1 MVQGGRRPR
10 PGSRVP
16 GGAVTSPNPGDPLDP
31 DDVANHARRD
41 HATRMV
47 EALRYE
53 PCSPACANWLRYGV
67 QPKGAKAGMLP
78 GRCRGKAHKAERLGY
93 AGRRVLVSRKW
104 SNKTLREHK
113 ADRRAWVLDML
124 GLPDDTV
131 TDPHRY
137 LWRPVSSKDPNRT
150 PLAKRLLR
158 EVANRQR
165 TRARLIELQARAD
178 GRPIEDLS
186 AIGEAA

>member
-1 MVQGGRRPR
+1 
-10 PGSRVP
+10 
-16 GGAVTSPNPGDPLDP
+16 
-31 DDVANHARRD
+31 
-41 HATRMV
+41 MV

-53 PCSPACANWLRYGV
+53 PCSPACANWLRYGI
-67 QPKGAKAGMLP
+67 QPKSAKAGMLP
-78 GRCRGKAHKAERLGY
+78 GRCRGKAHKAEHLGY
-93 AGRRVLVSRKW
+93 AGRRILVSRKW

-124 GLPDDTV
+124 GLSDETV

-137 LWRPVSSKDPNRT
+137 VWRPVSSKDPNRT

-158 EVANRQR
+158 EVANRRR

-178 GRPIEDLS
+178 GHPVPSS
-186 AIGEAA
+186 ALEVAA

>member
-1 MVQGGRRPR
+1 
-10 PGSRVP
+10 
-16 GGAVTSPNPGDPLDP
+16 
-31 DDVANHARRD
+31 
-41 HATRMV
+41 MV

-53 PCSPACANWLRYGV
+53 PCSPACPNWLRYGM

-78 GRCRGKAHKAERLGY
+78 GRCRGKAHKAEHLGY

-104 SNKTLREHK
+104 SNKTLSRTQARPPGLGPGH
-113 ADRRAWVLDML
+113 ARPARR
-124 GLPDDTV
+124 TV

-137 LWRPVSSKDPNRT
+137 VWRPVSSKDPNRT

-178 GRPIEDLS
+178 GQPVLGNSGLEV
-186 AIGEAA
+186 AA